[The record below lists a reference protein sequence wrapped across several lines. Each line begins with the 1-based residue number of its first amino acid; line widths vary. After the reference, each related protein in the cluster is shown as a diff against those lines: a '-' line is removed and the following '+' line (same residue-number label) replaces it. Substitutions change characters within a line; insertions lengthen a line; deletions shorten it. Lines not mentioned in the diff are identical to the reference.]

1 MGKVWISVIIGIIV
15 VYIVIHYCNIRRG
28 VGISDEAIRVL
39 YRQSARYAYAAEQD
53 ESPIIRVLHANY
65 GAGYLFAL
73 KDIVRSGD
81 FERVVGEDMLT
92 FEKRIVGI
100 QDRATRELAEKCGE
114 RGLPK
119 IDSILMR
126 GMY

>member
-1 MGKVWISVIIGIIV
+1 MRSILLLVLIIAIM
-15 VYIVIHYCNIRRG
+15 YLLIHYWKSCRGAGNI
-28 VGISDEAIRVL
+28 DEAIRIL

-53 ESPIIRVLHANY
+53 ESPIISVLHANY

-73 KDIVRSGD
+73 KDIARSED
-81 FERVVGEDMLT
+81 FEKVVGEDMLT

-100 QDRATRELAEKCGE
+100 QDKATRKLAEKCGGQ
-114 RGLPK
+114 GLPG
-119 IDSILMR
+119 IDSVLLR

>member
-1 MGKVWISVIIGIIV
+1 MVLIIAIM
-15 VYIVIHYCNIRRG
+15 YLAIHYYKSCRGAENI
-28 VGISDEAIRVL
+28 DEAIRVL

-53 ESPIIRVLHANY
+53 ESPIIRILHANY

-114 RGLPK
+114 RGLPG
-119 IDSILMR
+119 IDSVLLR